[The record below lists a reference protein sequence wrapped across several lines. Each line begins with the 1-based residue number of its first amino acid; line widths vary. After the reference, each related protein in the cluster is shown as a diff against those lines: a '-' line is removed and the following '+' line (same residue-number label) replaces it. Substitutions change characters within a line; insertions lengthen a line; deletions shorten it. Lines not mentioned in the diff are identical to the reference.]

1 LGAVPSIF
9 IRNPCTCYNVSFGP
23 DKDGVNLSSALSS
36 LLKWYIVVL
45 FITAVAGQIRLD
57 PLVTLLDRFIPYLP
71 AILGG
76 ILMIV
81 VGLLIGEFIKKS
93 VLGVAMPL
101 KEVVGNGLKF
111 LVVFFTLVIAMEIV
125 GFDVSILENAFI
137 LGFGAVV
144 ITGAIIIGVSFGLAF
159 KEDARKIIKDLR
171 ERRKETDKKSRR
183 S

>member
-1 LGAVPSIF
+1 
-9 IRNPCTCYNVSFGP
+9 
-23 DKDGVNLSSALSS
+23 
-36 LLKWYIVVL
+36 
-45 FITAVAGQIRLD
+45 
-57 PLVTLLDRFIPYLP
+57 
-71 AILGG
+71 
-76 ILMIV
+76 MIV